1 VIGPRQALRAWWL
14 ARLKPVDSW
23 TLTQRSVY
31 ILPTRAGLAF
41 ALTLLLL
48 LLASINFQLNLG
60 YALTFLLTGSAVAS
74 MHMTHGSLRGLR
86 LHVKPPPPAFVGGRV
101 ELDLVLS
108 NPGLARHGLGFG
120 VETGNDLAWVE
131 VPAQEQTHVHLSFPA
146 ERRGRVALPLL
157 RVESQFPFGLFRAW
171 SVWRPA
177 GMAWIYPA
185 PEAGAPPLPPG
196 TPTRTGASATT
207 LAQGGEFEGLRPW
220 RSGDGLRQVVWK
232 KVARTGELVSREQ
245 CESAQQALWLDWSAA
260 AATRDTERRLSRLCA
275 WVLQADA
282 QGLTYGLR
290 LPGLRLPA
298 APGVIQKRLALE
310 ALAEWA

>member
-1 VIGPRQALRAWWL
+1 MIGPRQALRAWWL

-74 MHMTHGSLRGLR
+74 MHMTHGSLRGLT
-86 LHVKPPPPAFVGGRV
+86 LHVKPPPPNFVGSRI
-101 ELDLVLS
+101 ELDLVVS
-108 NPGLARHGLGFG
+108 NPGRPRHGLGFG
-120 VETGNDLAWVE
+120 VETGDLAWVE
-131 VPAQEQTHVHLSFPA
+131 VPAQEQTHVHLSFA
-146 ERRGRVALPLL
+146 ADQRGRVALPLL
-157 RVESQFPFGLFRAW
+157 RVESRFPFGLFRAW

-177 GMAWIYPA
+177 GMAWVYPA

-196 TPTRTGASATT
+196 TPTHAGASATT
-207 LAQGGEFEGLRPW
+207 LAQGGEFDGLRPW
-220 RSGDGLRQVVWK
+220 RRGDGLRQVVWK
-232 KVARTGELVSREQ
+232 KMARTGELISREQ
-245 CESAQQALWLDWSAA
+245 RESAQQELWLDWSAA
-260 AATRDTERRLSRLCA
+260 AAARDVERRLSRLCA

-282 QGLTYGLR
+282 QGLAYGLR

-298 APGVIQKRLALE
+298 APGGDQKRLALE
-310 ALAEWA
+310 ALAEWD